1 MAHFAQEREK
11 LQRSSSIKV
20 VAGGQF
26 TGDVMPI
33 DLNTLVAGDEFVLP
47 TTYEVYEQ
55 AFGTGGNSR
64 TTQFILVDVNGEG
77 KRFYPSTL
85 WKRRMVVKDD
95 GTPTGQWE
103 HASGT
108 MVDEFQKYGSVND
121 AMNALK
127 GRRVRITNMKQV
139 KTLNFAGTRVSTANI
154 PVIDLV

>member
-11 LQRSSSIKV
+11 LQRSSSVKV

-33 DLNTLVAGDEFVLP
+33 DLNTLGKGDEFVLP
-47 TTYEVYEQ
+47 NTYEVYEQ
-55 AFGTGGNSR
+55 SFGSGN

-127 GRRVRITNMKQV
+127 GRRVRITDMKQV
-139 KTLNFAGTRVSTANI
+139 KTLNFTGTRVSTANI
-154 PVIDLV
+154 PVVDLV